1 MKERYRVIITGRVQ
15 GVCFRSYTQEKAMNL
30 NITGW
35 VKNNSDR
42 SVEAIF
48 EGEKEQVEK
57 IINWCYSGSPYAQV
71 DDVQIKREKIDALLD
86 TFKII

>member
-1 MKERYRVIITGRVQ
+1 
-15 GVCFRSYTQEKAMNL
+15 MNL

-42 SVEAIF
+42 SVEALF
-48 EGEKEQVEK
+48 EVEKEQVEK